1 MQYVITLPIRQ
12 RRGFHE
18 ESFKNQPRAN
28 DDSGI
33 NIFCM
38 SQVCGG
44 SSSYCS
50 LGSIL
55 VVPEPPSEW
64 MNQVPVL

>member
-1 MQYVITLPIRQ
+1 MMQYVNTLPIRQ

-18 ESFKNQPRAN
+18 KSFEDQPRAN

-33 NIFCM
+33 NIFFM

-50 LGSIL
+50 LGNIL
-55 VVPEPPSEW
+55 AVPELPSEW
-64 MNQVPVL
+64 MN

>member
-1 MQYVITLPIRQ
+1 MMQYVNTLPTRQ
-12 RRGFHE
+12 WRGFQE
-18 ESFKNQPRAN
+18 ESFEDQPRAN

-33 NIFCM
+33 IIFFM

-44 SSSYCS
+44 SSFYCS

-55 VVPEPPSEW
+55 AVPEPPSEC
-64 MNQVPVL
+64 MN